1 MGKTSKRAT
10 GEPAKI
16 ISLIKTITLFER
28 RREVERR
35 QDKSEAEQVG
45 PSNIH
50 SGDLL
55 LQVTWRRTF
64 VPENKEEL

>member
-1 MGKTSKRAT
+1 
-10 GEPAKI
+10 
-16 ISLIKTITLFER
+16 LFER

-55 LQVTWRRTF
+55 LQVTSRRTF